1 MAQNKNEV
9 VNEKKN
15 YNLGPRFII
24 GSTVL
29 AFLSFFLA
37 WGSDLENNT
46 TLNGFQVVP
55 PVVWYILIFAYPLYK
70 VIKGQFMRKFVA
82 IIIALNGMFFA
93 FLFLG
98 RASTEVTEPAH
109 GPFVYLTAT
118 ILLIVGIILFPKK
131 ER

>member
-1 MAQNKNEV
+1 MAQDKKV

-24 GSTVL
+24 GATIL

-37 WGSDLENNT
+37 WGSNLEDNT

-70 VIKGQFMRKFVA
+70 VVKGQFMRKFVA
-82 IIIALNGMFFA
+82 IIIALNGVFFA
-93 FLFLG
+93 FLFLA
-98 RASTEVTEPAH
+98 RASTEDTAPAH
-109 GPFVYLTAT
+109 GPFVYLAAT
-118 ILLIVGIILFPKK
+118 VLLIIGIILFPKK